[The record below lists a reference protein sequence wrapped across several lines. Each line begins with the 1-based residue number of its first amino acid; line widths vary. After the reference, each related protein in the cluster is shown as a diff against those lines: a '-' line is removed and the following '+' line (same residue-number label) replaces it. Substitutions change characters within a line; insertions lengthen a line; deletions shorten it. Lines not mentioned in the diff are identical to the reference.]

1 MSVLEVAAAV
11 GYSGTSRFGAAFKE
25 LYRQT
30 PGPTGGACGRKMSKT
45 GDSRR
50 IPAEFPGGMW

>member
-30 PGPTGGACGRKMSKT
+30 PGAY
-45 GDSRR
+45 RR
-50 IPAEFPGGMW
+50 RLREKNVQNR